1 MHLLSGRRERDG
13 PDAIA
18 NLHWSLFAE
27 LVRFGL
33 GLPSCRC
40 RNWGAA
46 GAVLKKLQVSI
57 LWSYLGPFL
66 LMVVVS

>member
-1 MHLLSGRRERDG
+1 MSGRKERGG

-18 NLHWSLFAE
+18 NSHWSLFAE
-27 LVRFGL
+27 HVRFGL
-33 GLPSCRC
+33 GLSCCQC

-46 GAVLKKLQVSI
+46 DAVLKKLQVSI

-66 LMVVVS
+66 LVVVVS